1 MCVCGVVWCVCDGG
15 YVVWCVCVYM
25 CGMVCVECV
34 YVWYVY
40 VYEVVAVRCVYT
52 CTRVQTRMTAV
63 SDV

>member
-1 MCVCGVVWCVCDGG
+1 MECMW

-25 CGMVCVECV
+25 CGMACVECV

-40 VYEVVAVRCVYT
+40 VYEVVAVWCVYT

>member
-1 MCVCGVVWCVCDGG
+1 M
-15 YVVWCVCVYM
+15 VWCVCVYM